1 MAGKARR
8 AKGRITMPHDESA
21 AGSRRPSSGL
31 PFPLLISSRANRDQ
45 SPPPPRLYPGGSLC
59 SLYLRDGTRADTATR
74 RRCKLV
80 RASVRREEKRSA
92 ATRRGSRLRRPLP
105 SRVVYPTP
113 DRREPPD
120 VDDGRS
126 RSSRSPRAKRAS
138 SRRPTRRRS
147 PAFRRMLDEARS
159 EANVLGMSG
168 GR

>member
-1 MAGKARR
+1 
-8 AKGRITMPHDESA
+8 MPHDESA
-21 AGSRRPSSGL
+21 AGSLSRRPSSGL

-45 SPPPPRLYPGGSLC
+45 SPPTHLYPRGSLC
-59 SLYLRDGTRADTATR
+59 SLCLRDGTSADRATR
-74 RRCKLV
+74 RRCELV
-80 RASVRREEKRSA
+80 RARVRREEKRPA
-92 ATRRGSRLRRPLP
+92 ATRRGSRPRRPLP

-138 SRRPTRRRS
+138 SRRPKRRRS